1 MNDPLNLSQTSAQSV
16 ATAQSILQNS
26 LAQTQDTTTTSAAET
41 VVTALTTGENLAAK
55 KAQCVTD
62 VTKNF
67 FAGKD
72 GNGEPVATTG
82 LE

>member
-1 MNDPLNLSQTSAQSV
+1 MS
-16 ATAQSILQNS
+16 TAQSILQNN
-26 LAQTQDTTTTSAAET
+26 LAQTKTPTTDLVDTLGTTLGSS
-41 VVTALTTGENLAAK
+41 ENLAAK

-72 GNGEPVATTG
+72 ANGEPVATTG
-82 LE
+82 LD